1 MALEFADFSGS
12 MVTVLFDLTP
22 ALALFGK
29 TALEIANLPNSIATG
44 NESFLEQHAAE

>member
-1 MALEFADFSGS
+1 